1 MHIIRCISASRRAPP
16 RTAAAGLHCLAAPS
30 RRPAH
35 ANPAAGAHTLPATEM
50 TSPALTSEL
59 GLQPDRQFTRTSPG
73 NKYGVGQEQR
83 LAVLA
88 R

>member
-1 MHIIRCISASRRAPP
+1 MLPIGSQLMRILQQVR
-16 RTAAAGLHCLAAPS
+16 
-30 RRPAH
+30 
-35 ANPAAGAHTLPATEM
+35 TLPATEM

-73 NKYGVGQEQR
+73 AEVREEQR

-88 R
+88 RRDGWKGPSAAANFSEQPRSCACVNHH